1 MIKQKLILHL
11 PLLVTLHSFT
21 VFPEYFIG
29 ISLIYILIVV
39 VLSSYNIYGCATE
52 KVCFILT
59 KYLKIVF
66 YKLKPPIFNKFLNI
80 IQM

>member
-1 MIKQKLILHL
+1 MKQKLILHL

-39 VLSSYNIYGCATE
+39 VLSSYNIYGCAAE
-52 KVCFILT
+52 KLYFILIE
-59 KYLKIVF
+59 YSKIAF
-66 YKLKPPIFNKFLNI
+66 YKLKFPVFDKFLNI
-80 IQM
+80 FQM